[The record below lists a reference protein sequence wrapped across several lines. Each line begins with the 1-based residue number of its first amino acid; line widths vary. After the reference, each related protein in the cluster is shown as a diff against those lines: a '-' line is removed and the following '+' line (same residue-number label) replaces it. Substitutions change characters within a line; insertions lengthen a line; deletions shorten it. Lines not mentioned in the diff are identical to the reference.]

1 MDYFESVPQYRRQTS
16 RATHFPQEVKQ
27 KFNPYSSVSL
37 KTCRKKIG
45 ASQNPE
51 LEQTE
56 TWAVQMATAL
66 KEIH

>member
-1 MDYFESVPQYRRQTS
+1 MDYSGSVPQYRRQTS

-27 KFNPYSSVSL
+27 KFNPYFSVSL

-45 ASQNPE
+45 ASQNPG

-56 TWAVQMATAL
+56 T
-66 KEIH
+66 